1 MVFKLTVLEALQKHS
16 IQAVAT
22 VIEQKGCYGFDKYL
36 RISNE
41 ESIKTNALKA
51 IENFCYHS
59 TVFFDDLER
68 LKNLGTKNEDYSKL
82 DWLDKCTNELKKFG
96 WLDEFLPDFSDSN
109 PSEIVVRNKDED
121 HPRRV
126 NTTYI
131 IIAALFHYHDL
142 KLEDSNNVDL
152 LERLTEEIGVPVGDE
167 TIRDILSA
175 IPSYLE
181 KRRKAC
187 KKT

>member
-1 MVFKLTVLEALQKHS
+1 MVFKLTVMEALQKHS
-16 IQAVAT
+16 INAVVT
-22 VIEQKGCYGFDKYL
+22 VIEQKGCYGFDKYS

-51 IENFCYHS
+51 IENFCSHS
-59 TVFFDDLER
+59 TIFFDDLER

-96 WLDEFLPDFSDSN
+96 WLDGFLPDFNDSN
-109 PSEIVVRNKDED
+109 PSEIVVRNEYVD
-121 HPRRV
+121 HARRV

-167 TIRDILSA
+167 TIRDILSL
-175 IPSYLE
+175 IPSLLE
-181 KRRKAC
+181 NRRKPS

>member
-1 MVFKLTVLEALQKHS
+1 MVFMLTVMEALQKHS
-16 IQAVAT
+16 IHAVVTA
-22 VIEQKGCYGFDKYL
+22 IEEKGCYGFDKYL

-41 ESIKTNALKA
+41 ESIKINALSA
-51 IENFCYHS
+51 IENFCSHS

-68 LKNLGTKNEDYSKL
+68 LKKLGIKNEDYSKL
-82 DWLDKCTNELKKFG
+82 DWLNKCTNELKKFG
-96 WLDEFLPDFSDSN
+96 WLDGFLPDFNDFN
-109 PSEIVVRNKDED
+109 PSEIVVRNDEVD

-152 LERLTEEIGVPVGDE
+152 LENLTEEIGVPVGDE
-167 TIRDILSA
+167 TIKDILAA
-175 IPSYLE
+175 IPSLIE
-181 KRRKAC
+181 RRRKSS